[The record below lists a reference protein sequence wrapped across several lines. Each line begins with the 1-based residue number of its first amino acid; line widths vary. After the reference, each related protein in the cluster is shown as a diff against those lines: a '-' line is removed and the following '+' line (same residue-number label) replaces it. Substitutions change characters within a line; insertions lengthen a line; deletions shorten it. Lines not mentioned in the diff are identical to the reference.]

1 MVTRNYSFNYLQK
14 MTMIGVW
21 LIFLFLINSMIQI
34 WMRNM
39 YHEKKAKYMERCI
52 IHEKVSA
59 PQDKTSKHE
68 HKQRLL
74 IESAES
80 FYKK

>member
-1 MVTRNYSFNYLQK
+1 
-14 MTMIGVW
+14 
-21 LIFLFLINSMIQI
+21 
-34 WMRNM
+34 M

-80 FYKK
+80 LYKK

>member
-1 MVTRNYSFNYLQK
+1 
-14 MTMIGVW
+14 
-21 LIFLFLINSMIQI
+21 
-34 WMRNM
+34 MRNM

-74 IESAES
+74 IESAELFIRS
-80 FYKK
+80 RVICSAALNNYEEKEK